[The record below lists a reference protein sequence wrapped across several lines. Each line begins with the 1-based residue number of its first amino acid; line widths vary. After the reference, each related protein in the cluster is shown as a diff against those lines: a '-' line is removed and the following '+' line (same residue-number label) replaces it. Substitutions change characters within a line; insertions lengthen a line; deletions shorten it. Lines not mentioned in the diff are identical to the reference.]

1 MDSSTSMD
9 DSSNLSNNSNKIPS
23 ISNASQSLI
32 AQKTWEISNS
42 IQGFPIF
49 LLYFVI
55 DCSIN
60 NYFTKTEINSVEE
73 LYKFDEIA
81 HRNLLSK

>member
-9 DSSNLSNNSNKIPS
+9 DSSNLSNKSSKSPP

-49 LLYFVI
+49 YCIF
-55 DCSIN
+55 
-60 NYFTKTEINSVEE
+60 
-73 LYKFDEIA
+73 
-81 HRNLLSK
+81 